1 MSLSSAAQ
9 AASSGKLQLS
19 SNDLR
24 QCLRIAFGG
33 TLGFVVCKL
42 MDWNYGTFFAVN
54 PMLLLGLV
62 PVLNAH
68 VVRQFVGGILF
79 VSVSVLLLQGLL
91 GDKPG
96 IMTLLVLLQFG
107 FLFRCMTRGVNFLFG
122 ATTMVGLSM
131 QLHFASYPAPLT
143 HVSDIVMSNL
153 VAGLFTLLVSFLMY
167 SLFPDTAPRPG
178 RQLPPKPLSNQR
190 HEVILAT
197 TVATLSFIVFQS
209 FDLIDSL
216 SAQVASVLVLFPLNW
231 HGAGKAG
238 WNRAIGTLVGCN
250 VGLVIQLL
258 LYNHSNILLFVTL
271 AMWLSIMLFARH
283 HMFEGGQPGA
293 GFGAMTTMGILF
305 GQYLTPSQDLVF
317 SALYRFS
324 SVVISVICT
333 LMAVYLMHQ
342 LLNRFT
348 STRLV

>member
-1 MSLSSAAQ
+1 MSTQ
-9 AASSGKLQLS
+9 SGSMVRKLQMS
-19 SNDLR
+19 SNDVR
-24 QCLRIAFGG
+24 QCLRIAFGS
-33 TLGFVVCKL
+33 TLGFVICKL

-68 VVRQFVGGILF
+68 VVRQFIAGTLF
-79 VSVSVLLLQGLL
+79 VSVSVLLLQGLF

-96 IMTLLVLLQFG
+96 AMTLLVIVQFA

-131 QLHFASYPAPLT
+131 QLHFASYPAAIT
-143 HVSDIVMSNL
+143 HVGDIVMSNL
-153 VAGLFTLLVSFLMY
+153 VASAVTLFITFLMY
-167 SLFPDTAPRPG
+167 TLFPDTSPRQP
-178 RQLPPKPLSNQR
+178 RQILVKPLANQR
-190 HEVILAT
+190 HEIILAT

-216 SAQVASVLVLFPLNW
+216 SAQVASILVLFPLNW

-250 VGLVIQLL
+250 VGLFIQLL
-258 LYNHSNILLFVTL
+258 LYSHSNILLFVTL
-271 AMWLSIMLFARH
+271 AMWVSIMFFARH
-283 HMFEGGQPGA
+283 HMFEGGMPGA

-305 GQYLTPSQDLVF
+305 GQYLTPKQDLVF

-324 SVVISVICT
+324 SVAISVTCT
-333 LMAVYLMHQ
+333 LIAVYLMHH
-342 LLNRFT
+342 LLNRFAA
-348 STRLV
+348 TRLQAY

>member
-1 MSLSSAAQ
+1 MSSP
-9 AASSGKLQLS
+9 ASVTHPKLQLS
-19 SNDLR
+19 SNDVR

-68 VVRQFVGGILF
+68 VVRQFIAGILF
-79 VSVSVLLLQGLL
+79 VSVSVLLVQGLF

-96 IMTLLVLLQFG
+96 LMTLLVVLQFG
-107 FLFRCMTRGVNFLFG
+107 FLFRCMTQGVHFLFG
-122 ATTMVGLSM
+122 ATTLVGLSM

-143 HVSDIVMSNL
+143 HVGDIVMSNL
-153 VAGLFTLLVSFLMY
+153 VAGVFTLFVTFLMY
-167 SLFPDTAPRPG
+167 TLFPDTSPRAA
-178 RQLPPKPLSNQR
+178 RQMPAKPLSNQR

-197 TVATLSFIVFQS
+197 TVATLSFLVFQS

-216 SAQVASVLVLFPLNW
+216 SAQIASVLVLFPLNW

-238 WNRAIGTLVGCN
+238 WNRAVGTLVGCN
-250 VGLVIQLL
+250 VGLAIQLL
-258 LYNHSNILLFVTL
+258 LYSHSNILLFVTL
-271 AMWLSIMLFARH
+271 AMWVSIMLFARH
-283 HMFEGGQPGA
+283 HMFEGGQSGA

-305 GQYLTPSQDLVF
+305 GQYLTPQSDLVY

-324 SVVISVICT
+324 SVAISVVCT
-333 LMAVYLMHQ
+333 LIAVYLMHQ
-342 LLNRFT
+342 LLNRFAA
-348 STRLV
+348 TRLELP